1 MHALVYPYLI
11 YGNLMW
17 ENTYKTR
24 IQKLM
29 RFQKKIVRLITFKS
43 YSDHTEMIF
52 KNLEILNVYQ
62 INGYLTSI
70 LMSYIIVMLG
80 HASHACMR
88 PVLIHSEYSLF
99 VSILQFFVC
108 FSSKC
113 QTPYNE
119 LFINR

>member
-1 MHALVYPYLI
+1 
-11 YGNLMW
+11 MW

-80 HASHACMR
+80 QVMHACG
-88 PVLIHSEYSLF
+88 PF
-99 VSILQFFVC
+99 
-108 FSSKC
+108 
-113 QTPYNE
+113 
-119 LFINR
+119 